1 MLLGNLGLLAANP
14 VLFLR
19 ITVVTALALLVAI
32 TVHEASHALIA
43 TWQGD
48 NTAKSYGRLSL
59 NPLRHLDAMGTL
71 SMVLVGF
78 GWGKPVPVNPY
89 WLRNGPKA
97 GGAMVA
103 LAGPAANLL
112 TAALVAAP
120 VRLGLLASHSP
131 FGGFRGSDPASILA
145 DLAAVV
151 FFYNVILAVFN
162 LIPLAPLDG
171 FRVALGLLPMQQARS
186 FARLEAYGPGL
197 LMSILLLSYLPGI
210 NFGLR
215 DILDPMVRSVSFVLL
230 GRSSL

>member
-1 MLLGNLGLLAANP
+1 MVATAIAL
-14 VLFLR
+14 
-19 ITVVTALALLVAI
+19 VVAV
-32 TVHEASHALIA
+32 TVHEASHALVA
-43 TWQGD
+43 AWQGD

-59 NPLRHLDAMGTL
+59 NPLRHLDRLGTL

-89 WLRNGPKA
+89 WFRNGPKA

-103 LAGPAANLL
+103 MAGPAANLL
-112 TAALVAAP
+112 MAALVAAP

-131 FGGFRGSDPASILA
+131 FGSFRQSDPASLLA
-145 DLAAVV
+145 DLAGFV

-171 FRVALGLLPMQQARS
+171 FRVALGLLPTPQARS

-197 LMSILLLSYLPGI
+197 LMSILLLSYLPGVD
-210 NFGLR
+210 FGLWN
-215 DILDPMVRSVSFVLL
+215 ILGPMVRSVSFVLL
-230 GRSSL
+230 GRPLL